1 MCKNILEIKILLLSE
16 NNNVTQTSNVAL
28 MWFVKDEF
36 RLFFLVDMFEFKYP
50 HQVNTIFFIL
60 YVNELMSKYFTSDTL

>member
-60 YVNELMSKYFTSDTL
+60 YVNELMSKYFTSNTL